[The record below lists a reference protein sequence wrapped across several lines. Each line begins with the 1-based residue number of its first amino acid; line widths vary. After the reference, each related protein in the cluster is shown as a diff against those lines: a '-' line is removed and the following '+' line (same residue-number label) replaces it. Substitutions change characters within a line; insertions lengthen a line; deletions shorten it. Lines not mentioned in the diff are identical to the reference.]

1 MNLPIWPIAIAQ
13 NVHATS
19 ATSADSG
26 SAVPARPTPMPI
38 ENAVAAAG
46 AM

>member
-1 MNLPIWPIAIAQ
+1 LAIWPIEIAQ
-13 NVHATS
+13 NVHAIR

-26 SAVPARPTPMPI
+26 SDVPARSTPMPI